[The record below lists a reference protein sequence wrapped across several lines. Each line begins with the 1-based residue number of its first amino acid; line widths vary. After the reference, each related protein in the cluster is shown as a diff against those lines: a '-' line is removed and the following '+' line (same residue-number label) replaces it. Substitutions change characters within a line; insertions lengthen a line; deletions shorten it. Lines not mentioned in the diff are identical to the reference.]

1 MSPDRNWIL
10 IIAAVICVGL
20 AIAGAL
26 MYPLNARGIFEILL
40 FEISVIVVIF
50 GLFRLIYDRGLP
62 DEVTEARKGTQGD

>member
-1 MSPDRNWIL
+1 MSPDRYWIL

-20 AIAGAL
+20 AIAGGL

-40 FEISVIVVIF
+40 FEISVIIVIF

-62 DEVTEARKGTQGD
+62 DEATEARKGTQSD